1 MSLFTVS
8 QYFSTKNGA
17 TSECFVSRRGAGG
30 MDRIR
35 ERSRRVKEVIPE
47 DSTVELEQAPEEDD
61 EGELSM
67 WSLISLSLSVFFDN
81 YTISCNIIQ

>member
-1 MSLFTVS
+1 MSTPSMSLFTVS

-35 ERSRRVKEVIPE
+35 ARPRRAKDVIAE
-47 DSTVELEQAPEEDD
+47 DSTVELEQAPEDEED
-61 EGELSM
+61 LRR
-67 WSLISLSLSVFFDN
+67 LIM
-81 YTISCNIIQ
+81 